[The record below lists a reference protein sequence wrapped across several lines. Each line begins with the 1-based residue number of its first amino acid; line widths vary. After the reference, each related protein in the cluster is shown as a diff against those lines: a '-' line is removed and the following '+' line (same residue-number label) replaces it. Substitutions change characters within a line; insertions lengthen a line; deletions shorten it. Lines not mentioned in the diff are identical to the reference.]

1 METDKV
7 QILKNTLFWGLIVWL
22 FGYILGFVFFAL
34 VPTNVI
40 GWYIMPLAI
49 IFTLWVLLKKINRES
64 FTCYIGLGVI
74 WTVMAVVL
82 DYVFIV
88 LLLQAV
94 GYYKVDVFLYYV
106 LILVLPIFTG
116 LYKFNKDKRLVK

>member
-1 METDKV
+1 METNKIK
-7 QILKNTLFWGLIVWL
+7 ILQNTLFWGLIVWL

-34 VPTNVI
+34 VPTDVI
-40 GWYIMPLAI
+40 GWYIMPLAT

-88 LLLQAV
+88 LLLKAAD
-94 GYYKVDVFLYYV
+94 YYKFDVFLYYV
-106 LILVLPIFTG
+106 LTLVLPILVG
-116 LYKFNKDKRLVK
+116 LYKFKKDKGLVK

>member
-1 METDKV
+1 METNKF

-49 IFTLWVLLKKINRES
+49 IFTLWVLLKKIKRE
-64 FTCYIGLGVI
+64 FPKCYIGLGII

-88 LLLQAV
+88 LLLKAAD
-94 GYYKVDVFLYYV
+94 YYKLDVFLYYI
-106 LILVLPIFTG
+106 LTLALPILVG
-116 LYKFNKDKRLVK
+116 LYKFKKDKAVVK